1 MLTTCWL
8 LPIPSPSR
16 LDAFGWTRSQLKL
29 PFLLGRPRGGRS
41 SPLIGLKNEDGGF
54 LIAVFCV
61 VVKRKMQITF
71 FYTVVLWEI
80 VLALFRVHWVFPET
94 VKEVLLSW
102 RSPFVGRKRKK
113 IWYSIPL
120 CIFWMVWKERNRLTF
135 RGGSLDIQKL
145 KNSFVY
151 NLWSWARVYM
161 GEESSS
167 LLVFLEWLAAT

>member
-1 MLTTCWL
+1 M
-8 LPIPSPSR
+8 
-16 LDAFGWTRSQLKL
+16 
-29 PFLLGRPRGGRS
+29 
-41 SPLIGLKNEDGGF
+41 
-54 LIAVFCV
+54 
-61 VVKRKMQITF
+61 
-71 FYTVVLWEI
+71 
-80 VLALFRVHWVFPET
+80 
-94 VKEVLLSW
+94 
-102 RSPFVGRKRKK
+102 GRKRKK
-113 IWYSIPL
+113 IWYSITL